1 MAITPLK
8 ITEDGTVGAVG
19 TCTPGGDE
27 FANSGVEFIRITNN
41 HASVGYTVTIAAQT
55 ANFYLPRYG
64 KLTKSS
70 VSASVTN
77 GNTVFLG
84 PFRPSVFNDA
94 SEKVQVT
101 YKVTSNDAAIST
113 ISSGAHLLKIEV
125 LYLEQK

>member
-1 MAITPLK
+1 MAIIPLK

-27 FANSGVEFIRITNN
+27 FTNTGVEFIRITNS
-41 HASVGYTVTIAAQT
+41 HASVGYTITVTAQT

-70 VSASVTN
+70 VSASVAN

-84 PFRPSVFNDA
+84 PFRPSVFNDS

-101 YKVTSNDAAIST
+101 YVKTSDSST
-113 ISSGAHLLKIEV
+113 ITGTHLLKIEV

>member
-1 MAITPLK
+1 MAIIPLK
-8 ITEDGTVGAVG
+8 ITEDGTVGAVA

-27 FANSGVEFIRITNN
+27 FANTGVEFIRITNS
-41 HASVGYTVTIAAQT
+41 HATADYTITVTAQT

-70 VSASVTN
+70 VSATVAN

-94 SEKVQVT
+94 NGKAQVT
-101 YKVTSNDAAIST
+101 YILGTSGAT
-113 ISSGAHLLKIEV
+113 PISSGHLLKIEV